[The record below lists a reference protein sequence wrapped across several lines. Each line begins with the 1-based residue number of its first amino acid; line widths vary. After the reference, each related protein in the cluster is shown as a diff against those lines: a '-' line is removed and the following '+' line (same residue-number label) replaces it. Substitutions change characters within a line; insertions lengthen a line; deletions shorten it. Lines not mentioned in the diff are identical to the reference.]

1 MAKAYFRMRVSRTV
15 LVIVTSLSSVYGISQ
30 SNSKPDT
37 MHILQ
42 EWVVLES
49 GWGKP
54 NLQPIPG
61 SSLKLV
67 EKLRDKGPDGRTLIH
82 YNFKVS
88 GLPTNDT
95 YIMEYWQVGGPTH
108 PFQKVASG
116 LRINKDGLVVCGPQM
131 TCGDRKQPEYPL
143 EVFLP
148 AALGEPH
155 RYVLSSEKNAK
166 TNVTAIAIPFPIR
179 STDGTCQL
187 DIVRITPMGELLLF
201 TGSGFTPNAAISFQG
216 DSAGEKK
223 LTTIHTNQ
231 QGEFQSAELPSVA
244 GKDSGIFQ
252 LTATDDASCK
262 PSISTKWGKDSPEI
276 R

>member
-1 MAKAYFRMRVSRTV
+1 MLLSRTLL
-15 LVIVTSLSSVYGISQ
+15 LVTLLSSVDGICQ
-30 SNSKPDT
+30 SNGKPDT
-37 MHILQ
+37 MHVLQ
-42 EWVVLES
+42 EWVSLEA

-54 NLQPIPG
+54 DLQPVPG
-61 SSLKLV
+61 SSLKLI
-67 EKLRDKGPDGRTLIH
+67 EKLRDKGADGRTLIY

-88 GLPTNDT
+88 GMPTNDT
-95 YIMEYWQVGGPTH
+95 YTMEYWQVGGPTH

-131 TCGDRKQPEYPL
+131 ACGDRKQAEYPL
-143 EVFLP
+143 EVSLH

-155 RYVLSSEKNAK
+155 RYVLSSEKNVK

-179 STDGTCQL
+179 STDGACQL
-187 DIVRITPMGELLLF
+187 DIVRITPNGELLLF
-201 TGSGFTPNAAISFQG
+201 TGSGFAPSATISFQG

-223 LTTIHTNQ
+223 LTTVHTNQ
-231 QGEFQSAELPSVA
+231 QGEFQSAELPFVT

-252 LTATDDASCK
+252 LAPRDDASCK
-262 PSISTKWGKDSPEI
+262 PSISTKWGKGSPEF